1 MAKKKKKSQLLKNLN
16 KNKTVK
22 KIKKS
27 KVFKQAE
34 ENKKFISIV
43 LLILVLGIGSFY
55 LAKRYRGLVVA
66 AVVNKTPIT
75 RWKLNQTMT
84 TRYGQPVLDELINNE
99 LLRQKAKQEGVTVSQ
114 EQVQEEL
121 DLLAERFGG
130 ADSLDI
136 IREQYGLSQSD
147 LEEQIRLR
155 IIQEQLSDRL
165 FDIQVTQEEVEQYYQ
180 DNASAFEDQELA
192 EVEQQIRDNLL
203 NQKLQQEFSAWF
215 DKAKQEAQINTYI
228 QQ

>member
-1 MAKKKKKSQLLKNLN
+1 MASKKKKSQLLKNLTD
-16 KNKTVK
+16 NKTVK

-27 KVFKQAE
+27 KVIKQVE
-34 ENKKFISIV
+34 KNKKFISLV
-43 LLILVLGIGSFY
+43 LLILVLGIGSFF
-55 LAKRYRGLVVA
+55 LAKRYRGKVIA

-75 RWKLNQTMT
+75 RWKLNQTMA

-99 LLRQKAKQEGVTVSQ
+99 LLRQKAKQEGITVSQ
-114 EQVQEEL
+114 EQVQTEL

-130 ADSLDI
+130 AESLDI
-136 IREQYGLSQSD
+136 IRDQYGLSQSD

-155 IIQEQLSDRL
+155 IIQEQLADKL
-165 FDIQVTQEEVEQYYQ
+165 FDLDVTQEEVEQYYEE
-180 DNASAFEDQELA
+180 NTSAFEDQELA
-192 EVEQQIRDNLL
+192 EVEQQIRENLL

-215 DKAKQEAQINTYI
+215 DKAKQEAQINTYL

>member
-1 MAKKKKKSQLLKNLN
+1 MATKKKKSQLLKNLN

-27 KVFKQAE
+27 KAFKQIE
-34 ENKKFISIV
+34 KNKKFISLTI
-43 LLILVLGIGSFY
+43 LILALGIGGFF

-99 LLRQKAKQEGVTVSQ
+99 LLRQKAKQEGITVSQ

-130 ADSLDI
+130 AESLDI

-155 IIQEQLSDRL
+155 IIQEQLADKL
-165 FDIQVTQEEVEQYYQ
+165 FDIEVTQEEIEQYYQ

-192 EVEQQIRDNLL
+192 EVEQQIRENLL

-228 QQ
+228 Q